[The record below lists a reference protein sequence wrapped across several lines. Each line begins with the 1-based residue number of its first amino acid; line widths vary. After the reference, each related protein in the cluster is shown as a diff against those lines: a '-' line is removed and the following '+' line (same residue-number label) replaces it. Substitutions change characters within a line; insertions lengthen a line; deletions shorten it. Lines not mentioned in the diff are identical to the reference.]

1 MLQILPSREQIL
13 ELLTIFDSQARC
25 FQYLPNKLATPE
37 INAFLENLHDCAER
51 NPQMLALILA
61 AMAHALQFKAF
72 RKNMPQSAVE
82 ETEKEL
88 VQANIYGMS
97 TPM

>member
-1 MLQILPSREQIL
+1 
-13 ELLTIFDSQARC
+13 
-25 FQYLPNKLATPE
+25 
-37 INAFLENLHDCAER
+37 
-51 NPQMLALILA
+51 MLALILA